1 MSAPAELGWPS
12 VLAHRMERQF
22 LTERRPR
29 EELTAVTGAIGG
41 LHAQSLPAA
50 ELAAW
55 ARIDGLRLGDLER
68 ELWERRA
75 LVKTWAMRG
84 TLHLLPAREYGLWR
98 AALDTFDHY
107 LKGAWLRGF
116 SISREELETLL
127 EAVRGALGGEGLTRD
142 ELADAVARATGSPAL
157 GGKLRDSW
165 GAYLKPASFRGL
177 LCFGPNRG
185 RNATFVSPAAWLGA
199 DAAAGPSADEALDAV
214 TRRYLDAYG
223 PATAAEY
230 SRWWGPRRPPQA
242 LRRFRA
248 PGAGAV
254 EVSVEGEPHW
264 APAARV
270 EAIAGA
276 APRRRVRLLP
286 AFDPYV
292 IASPRDEPAV
302 LAPERK
308 ARVHRPQGWISPVLL
323 VDGRI
328 EGVWRHER
336 ARGRLE
342 VRVEPFAEP
351 PAWVREGA
359 EAEAERLAAFFGEPL
374 ALGWE
379 RP

>member
-1 MSAPAELGWPS
+1 MNAELAWPS
-12 VLAHRMERQF
+12 VLAHRMERQH
-22 LTERRPR
+22 LTARRPR
-29 EELTAVTGAIGG
+29 GELKAVTGAIGG
-41 LHAQSLPAA
+41 LHAQSASAA

-55 ARIDGLRLGDLER
+55 ARIDGLRPGDLER

-84 TLHLLPAREYGLWR
+84 TLHLLPADEYGLWQ

-116 SISREELETLL
+116 SIAREELETLL
-127 EAVRGALGGEGLTRD
+127 DAVRDALGGEGLTRD
-142 ELADAVARATGSPAL
+142 ELADAVAAATGLPAL
-157 GGKLRDSW
+157 GEKLRDSW
-165 GAYLKPASFRGL
+165 GAYLKPASFRGA
-177 LCFGPNRG
+177 LCFGPSRG
-185 RNATFVSPAAWLGA
+185 RNVTFVSPRAWLGA
-199 DAAAGPSADEALDAV
+199 TPGPPPEEALDAV

-248 PGAGAV
+248 LGDEAV
-254 EVSVEGEPHW
+254 EVAIGGEPHW
-264 APAARV
+264 ALADRV

-276 APRRRVRLLP
+276 APQRAVRLLP

-292 IASPRDEPAV
+292 IASPRDEAAV
-302 LAPERK
+302 LAPEHK

-336 ARGRLE
+336 AGGRLD
-342 VRVEPFAEP
+342 VRVEPFAEQ
-351 PAWVREGA
+351 PAWAREGA
-359 EAEAERLAAFFGEPL
+359 EAEAERLAAFFGETL
-374 ALGWE
+374 AFSWG
-379 RP
+379 

>member
-1 MSAPAELGWPS
+1 MSAELGWPS
-12 VLAHRMERQF
+12 VLAHRMERQR
-22 LTERRPR
+22 LTARRPR

-41 LHAQSLPAA
+41 LQAQSASAA

-55 ARIDGLRLGDLER
+55 ARIDGLRPGDLDR
-68 ELWERRA
+68 ELWERRT

-84 TLHLLPAREYGLWR
+84 TLHLLPANEYGVWQ

-116 SISREELETLL
+116 SITREELETLL
-127 EAVRGALGGEGLTRD
+127 DGVRGALGGEGLTRD
-142 ELADAVARATGSPAL
+142 ELAEAVAAASGSPEL

-165 GAYLKPASFRGL
+165 GAYLKPASFRGA

-185 RNATFVSPAAWLGA
+185 RNVTFVSPQAWLGA
-199 DAAAGPSADEALDAV
+199 SPGPPPEEALDAV
-214 TRRYLDAYG
+214 TRRYLDACG

-248 PGAGAV
+248 LGAEAV
-254 EVSVEGEPHW
+254 EVAVGGEPHW
-264 APAARV
+264 ALASSV
-270 EAIAGA
+270 EAIARA
-276 APRRRVRLLP
+276 APRRAVRLLP

-302 LAPERK
+302 LAPEFK

-323 VDGRI
+323 VDGRS

-336 ARGRLE
+336 KGGRLE

-351 PAWVREGA
+351 PAWAREGA
-359 EAEAERLAAFFGEPL
+359 EADAERLAAFYGETL
-374 ALGWE
+374 AFSWG
-379 RP
+379 